1 MTYELRGGPLEK
13 GDRILI
19 HTKIDSAGHY
29 DEWLREEVV
38 IVDYLIPC
46 FGKIIV
52 KSTDPVDRWKTKCLY
67 YNQEDFVWSR
77 M

>member
-1 MTYELRGGPLEK
+1 MKYTLRGGPLEK
-13 GDRILI
+13 GDKILI
-19 HTKIDSAGHY
+19 HTKITPTGQY
-29 DEWLREEVV
+29 DRWAREEIV

-52 KSTDPVDRWKTKCLY
+52 RNSDQSDQWKTKCLY

-77 M
+77 I